1 MKGRSTMQLLRVDAS
16 LRTTGSISRALA
28 DSAEQEWR
36 QQHPT
41 GTVLHRDL
49 GLEPLPA
56 IWPAAVAASMTPQD
70 ERAPDQDEA
79 AGLAAELADEL
90 VVADALMLV
99 VPMYNYG
106 VPQHVK
112 NWIDLVIT
120 DPRFAA
126 GAEPLLAGRPA
137 ILTMA
142 RGGGYAPGTPREG
155 WDHASPY
162 LRRILADLWQLD
174 LRTAEAELTLA
185 DANPALHHLRETART
200 SLTDAHQAARV
211 HGADI
216 ARRSRV
222 TV

>member
-1 MKGRSTMQLLRVDAS
+1 MQLLRVDAS

-28 DSAEQEWR
+28 DTVEQEWR

-41 GTVLHRDL
+41 GRVVHRDL

-56 IWPAAVAASMTPQD
+56 LWPAAVTASMTPEGERTPEQD
-70 ERAPDQDEA
+70 VA
-79 AGLAAELADEL
+79 AVLAAELADEL
-90 VVADALMLV
+90 VAADALLV
-99 VPMYNYG
+99 AVPIYNYG

-112 NWIDLVIT
+112 NWLDLTIT
-120 DPRFAA
+120 DPRFAP
-126 GAEPLLAGRPA
+126 GAERVLAGRPA
-137 ILTMA
+137 VLTVA

-155 WDHASPY
+155 WDHATPY
-162 LRRILADLWQLD
+162 LRRMLADSWQLD

-185 DANPALHHLRETART
+185 DENPALHHLREIART
-200 SLTDAHQAARV
+200 SLTEAHQAART